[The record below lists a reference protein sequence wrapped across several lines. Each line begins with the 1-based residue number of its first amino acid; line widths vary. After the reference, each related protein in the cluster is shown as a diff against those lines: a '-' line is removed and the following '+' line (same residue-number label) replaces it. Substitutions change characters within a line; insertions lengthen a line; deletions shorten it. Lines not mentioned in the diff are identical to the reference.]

1 VTNGDNGNLHELQ
14 TFLVQLGA
22 AMNAAGAPVQ
32 SVQDRLT
39 RAAHAY
45 GAASARIS
53 AFPTYMMVTI
63 ASGEPATLELTTSL
77 APSRLDQISALERL
91 AKDAEQGHVDPTA
104 GLERLER
111 IRIMRPRFGP
121 VQSILGYCVLTLG
134 ICLVLHPAP
143 RNVAAA
149 AVFGALVGLLRSL
162 ERSRPLQILMPIL
175 AAFVV
180 AALSALAVK
189 NGLDGP
195 GLRAMVASLVV
206 FLPGAAL
213 TTAVLELASGQMI
226 SGSARLVAGG
236 MQLGFLAFGI
246 LAGIE
251 VVGVPSPSV
260 FAGSN
265 EVLGAW
271 AGWVGVLIFA
281 IGVTVAYS
289 APARSFPAFL
299 LVLYAAWGGQVLG
312 NAIFGIY
319 VSAFVGALV
328 MTPLAYWVARF
339 PSAMP
344 PYASFL
350 PGFWLL
356 VPGALGVIGV
366 TELAGDAG
374 AAGTQ
379 DLSATVVSIFAIA
392 LGVLFGTL
400 LQAGATATN
409 RLFTETAASGRD
421 EAATARVPTR
431 LRRRSAP
438 RSRRDGGP
446 S

>member
-1 VTNGDNGNLHELQ
+1 VSNGDNVDLHELQ

-39 RAAHAY
+39 RAARAY
-45 GAASARIS
+45 GATSARIS

-77 APSRLDQISALERL
+77 NPSRLDQISALERL
-91 AKDAEQGHVDPTA
+91 ATDAEHARVEPAA
-104 GLERLER
+104 GVERLEQ

-121 VQSILGYCVLTLG
+121 VQSILGYSVLTLG
-134 ICLVLHPAP
+134 ICLVLHPAL

-162 ERSRPLQILMPIL
+162 ERSRPLQIVMPII

-180 AALSALAVK
+180 AALSAVAVK
-189 NGLDGP
+189 HGLEGP

-206 FLPGAAL
+206 FLPGAAI

-265 EVLGAW
+265 QVLGAW
-271 AGWVGVLIFA
+271 AGWLGVSIFA
-281 IGVTVAYS
+281 LGVTVAYS
-289 APARSFPAFL
+289 APARSLPAL
-299 LVLYAAWGGQVLG
+299 LVVLYAAWGGQLLG
-312 NAIFGIY
+312 TTIFGIY

-356 VPGALGVIGV
+356 VPGALGVIGL

-374 AAGTQ
+374 ASGTQ

-400 LQAGATATN
+400 LQAGAIATN
-409 RLFTETAASGRD
+409 RLITES
-421 EAATARVPTR
+421 ATSSPDGPSPGHVGAR
-431 LRRRSAP
+431 LRRRSAR
-438 RSRRDGGP
+438 RSERDSGLP
-446 S
+446 

>member
-1 VTNGDNGNLHELQ
+1 VTNGDSAEPRELQ

-22 AMNAAGAPVQ
+22 AMNAAGVPVQ
-32 SVQDRLT
+32 SVQERLT
-39 RAAHAY
+39 RAAQAY
-45 GAASARIS
+45 GAESARIS
-53 AFPTYMMVTI
+53 AFPTYMMVAL

-91 AKDAEQGHVDPTA
+91 ARDAEQARVEPAA
-104 GLERLER
+104 GLARLER

-121 VQSILGYCVLTLG
+121 AQSIVGYCVLTLG

-143 RNVAAA
+143 RNVVAA

-162 ERSRPLQILMPIL
+162 ERSRPLQILMPII
-175 AAFVV
+175 AAFAV

-189 NGLDGP
+189 HGLDGP
-195 GLRAMVASLVV
+195 GLRAIVASLVV

-236 MQLGFLAFGI
+236 MQLAFLAFGI

-260 FAGSN
+260 FPGSTD
-265 EVLGAW
+265 VLGAW
-271 AGWVGVLIFA
+271 AAWLGVLIFA
-281 IGVTVAYS
+281 VGVTVAYS
-289 APARSFPAFL
+289 APARSFPAL
-299 LVLYAAWGGQVLG
+299 LVVLYAAWGGQVLG
-312 NAIFGIY
+312 NAVFGIY
-319 VSAFVGALV
+319 VSAFIGALV
-328 MTPLAYWVARF
+328 MTPLAFWVARF

-350 PGFWLL
+350 PAFWLL
-356 VPGALGVIGV
+356 VPGALGVIGL

-374 AAGTQ
+374 ASGRQ
-379 DLSATVVSIFAIA
+379 DISATVVSIFAIA

-400 LQAGATATN
+400 LHAGVTATN
-409 RLFTETAASGRD
+409 RLLTESTTSRP
-421 EAATARVPTR
+421 EAPPAGVPTR
-431 LRRRSAP
+431 LPRRSTQ
-438 RSRRDGGP
+438 RSHRKRGSP
-446 S
+446 

>member
-1 VTNGDNGNLHELQ
+1 VIDRDNVDVQELQ

-39 RAAHAY
+39 RAATAY
-45 GAASARIS
+45 GAESARIS

-63 ASGEPATLELTTSL
+63 ASGEPVALELTTSL

-91 AKDAEQGHVDPTA
+91 AKDAEHA
-104 GLERLER
+104 GVEPAMGIKRLDE
-111 IRIMRPRFGP
+111 IRRMKSRFGP
-121 VQSILGYCVLTLG
+121 VQSIVGYCVLALG

-149 AVFGALVGLLRSL
+149 AVFGALVGLLRSF
-162 ERSRPLQILMPIL
+162 ERSRPLQIVMPII
-175 AAFVV
+175 AAFAI

-189 NGLDGP
+189 HGLEGP

-260 FAGSN
+260 FAGSS

-271 AGWVGVLIFA
+271 APWLGVLIFA
-281 IGVTVAYS
+281 LGVTLAYS
-289 APARSFPAFL
+289 APARSFPAL
-299 LVLYAAWGGQVLG
+299 LVVLYAAWGGQALG
-312 NAIFGIY
+312 NTVFGIY
-319 VSAFVGALV
+319 VSAFVGAFV
-328 MTPLAYWVARF
+328 MTPIAYWVARF

-356 VPGALGVIGV
+356 VPGALGVIGL

-374 AAGTQ
+374 ASGTQ

-400 LQAGATATN
+400 LLAGATATG
-409 RLFTETAASGRD
+409 RLLADSSPPRGGEPSPVR
-421 EAATARVPTR
+421 RSTR
-431 LRRRSAP
+431 LRRRSA
-438 RSRRDGGP
+438 RLSRRDRTRP
-446 S
+446 